1 MVEVT
6 LSMVVIF
13 LLGCLAITIKGGW
26 NLQKEL
32 NDCRM
37 YAGIVTRFAHEISD
51 LPEEVVDARFKTYV
65 TRELKKLKGK

>member
-13 LLGCLAITIKGGW
+13 LLGCLAITVKGGW

-32 NDCRM
+32 NDLKM

-65 TRELKKLKGK
+65 TKELRKLKGK